1 MSGITSSKCYIKRLI
16 ELTMKKILGFTT
28 KSLLTVT
35 SEHYY
40 KICSDPAPNATSKA
54 RLAKLNFF
62 VLILRISLP
71 TLQL

>member
-1 MSGITSSKCYIKRLI
+1 
-16 ELTMKKILGFTT
+16 MKKILGFTT